1 MAKYRYDRLS
11 ALDNAFLVAE
21 TPTTPMHVAAIQ
33 IFEAGPLRTEDGGI
47 DLDAVRRGY
56 EAVLHRVPRYR
67 QKIAWIPFQKRAV
80 WIDDPHF
87 RIDYHI
93 RHVALPRPGRI
104 EELKRVASRV
114 MAHHLDRSKP
124 LWEIWIVEGLQGDR
138 FALIAKTHHCMID
151 GSSGV
156 ELAQLLLSPSLQ
168 AELPEPRAWVPRP
181 TPSPRELLRDE
192 ILDRL
197 GLPLR
202 IARGLRSF
210 RDEVDDLGAEL
221 RLRLGV
227 LRDLAGM
234 AVTGASATPINGK
247 LSPHRRFDWFALP
260 FASVR
265 ALSKALDCTVN
276 DVVLATVTEAVRRF
290 LVARQVHPEEIIFRA
305 STPVS
310 VRREDQKGQLGNRV
324 STWILELPIGEPD
337 RRRQLEILRDR
348 TRELKRTRQA
358 LGVDMLMGAAELA
371 PSGLLS
377 FGAQLA
383 SGPINT
389 VVTNVPGPQFPLH
402 MLGAKM
408 LAMIPQ
414 VPLLEGLGL
423 CIALMSYD
431 GQIFWG
437 FTADYELVPDLSAF
451 VECIAESFE
460 ELAAVAGVELDAGAR
475 SQEGARAVAI
485 PVRPAEQGIQGPS
498 VA

>member
-1 MAKYRYDRLS
+1 M
-11 ALDNAFLVAE
+11 
-21 TPTTPMHVAAIQ
+21 
-33 IFEAGPLRTEDGGI
+33 
-47 DLDAVRRGY
+47 
-56 EAVLHRVPRYR
+56 
-67 QKIAWIPFQKRAV
+67 
-80 WIDDPHF
+80 
-87 RIDYHI
+87 
-93 RHVALPRPGRI
+93 
-104 EELKRVASRV
+104 EELKQVASRV
-114 MAHHLDRSKP
+114 MAQHLDRSKP

-151 GSSGV
+151 GASGV
-156 ELAQLLLSPSLQ
+156 ELAQLLLSPDPQ
-168 AELPEPRAWVPRP
+168 AEPPEPRAWIPRP
-181 TPSPRELLRDE
+181 TPSPGELLRDE
-192 ILDRL
+192 TLDRL

-210 RDEVDDLGAEL
+210 RNEVDDLGAEL

-234 AVTGASATPINGK
+234 VVTGASPTPINGK
-247 LSPHRRFDWFALP
+247 LSPHRRFDWFTLQLADVK
-260 FASVR
+260 AVR
-265 ALSKALDCTVN
+265 KALDCTVN

-290 LVARQVHPEEIIFRA
+290 LAARQVRLEEIIFRA

-310 VRREDQKGQLGNRV
+310 VRRESEKGQLGNRV

-358 LGVDMLMGAAELA
+358 LGVDMLMAAAELA
-371 PSGLLS
+371 PSGILS

-460 ELAAVAGVELDAGAR
+460 ELAAVAGVGLEAGAR
-475 SQEGARAVAI
+475 GQERARAVVT
-485 PVRPAEQGIQGPS
+485 PVRPAERVIQGTS